1 MDLLSQ
7 LIVLDPDERLGHEQ
21 GCADIFSHPFFAQL
35 DHSTPL
41 WQQYSPYTPT
51 ASQATDGGTTAA
63 DQREMSLLL
72 EDVDAA
78 ASGPDQS
85 PGNRSLGSLD
95 DFQTVNL
102 RQIARMQLKNIAN
115 SGNGLASSG
124 TRGRH
129 SAPASSGSKEAP

>member
-1 MDLLSQ
+1 
-7 LIVLDPDERLGHEQ
+7 
-21 GCADIFSHPFFAQL
+21 
-35 DHSTPL
+35 
-41 WQQYSPYTPT
+41 
-51 ASQATDGGTTAA
+51 
-63 DQREMSLLL
+63 MSLLL

>member
-1 MDLLSQ
+1 LASPLR
-7 LIVLDPDERLGHEQ
+7 LIS

-41 WQQYSPYTPT
+41 WQQNSPYTPT

-124 TRGRH
+124 TRERH
-129 SAPASSGSKEAP
+129 LAPASSGSKEAP

>member
-1 MDLLSQ
+1 MLSQ
-7 LIVLDPDERLGHEQ
+7 LIVLDPDKRLGHEQ

-85 PGNRSLGSLD
+85 PGNASCPMTKLFPSSSARRSEA
-95 DFQTVNL
+95 
-102 RQIARMQLKNIAN
+102 AR
-115 SGNGLASSG
+115 SGGRRARAAIF
-124 TRGRH
+124 RGRRRVV
-129 SAPASSGSKEAP
+129 PLLGRC